1 MKLWTGLLLA
11 AIAAAVAWFALTPP
25 APPEIEFARTSRQ
38 RIESVLATNGK
49 TEPVEWAP
57 VAATRSGRVARV
69 LAEQGERIHAGSPV
83 AMLES
88 SEIES
93 EIAAAEARL
102 AQVRSELAVAEAGGR
117 PAELAGIDAALA
129 RLTVE
134 REAAAREAASLERL
148 VSKQAAT
155 RAELNAAKDRLASL
169 ESQIAGETAKRKALI
184 APAEIPAL
192 RARLRDAEAALRAA
206 KRRLEQATLR
216 APRSGVVYELPV
228 RAGEW
233 VEAGAVLAKV
243 GEISR
248 LRVIIYVDEP
258 DLGRVRAGMPVVL
271 TWDALPGREWRAE
284 VKSAPV
290 QVATL
295 GTRQVGEVITIAE
308 NPNHDLP
315 PGANI
320 NAAIRSEAVE
330 NALTIPKAALRREAG
345 RFGVYLLDGDR
356 IEWRPVELG
365 VSSATLAEI
374 RDGLKDGDAVALPSD
389 VALAAGMRV
398 RPALKP

>member
-1 MKLWTGLLLA
+1 MKLWIGLLLA
-11 AIAAAVAWFALTPP
+11 AVAAAVAWFALTPP
-25 APPEIEFARTSRQ
+25 APPEIEFARASRQ

-57 VAATRSGRVARV
+57 VVAARSGRVARI
-69 LAEQGERIHAGSPV
+69 LAEQGERIRAGSPV
-83 AMLES
+83 AVLES

-93 EIAAAEARL
+93 EIAAAEARI
-102 AQVRSELAVAEAGGR
+102 AQVRSELSVAEAGGR
-117 PAELAGIDAALA
+117 PAELAQIDAALA
-129 RLTVE
+129 RLAVE

-148 VSKQAAT
+148 VRKQAAT
-155 RAELNAAKDRLASL
+155 QAELNAAKDRLASL
-169 ESQIAGETAKRKALI
+169 DSQIAGETARRRSLI
-184 APAEIPAL
+184 APAELPAL
-192 RARLRDAEAALRAA
+192 RARLRDAEAALQAA
-206 KRRLEQATLR
+206 RLRLEQATLR
-216 APRSGVVYELPV
+216 APRSGVVYELSV

-233 VEAGAVLAKV
+233 AEAGAVLAKV

-290 QVATL
+290 QVMTL

-345 RFGVYLLDGDR
+345 RFGVYLLNSDR

-365 VSSATLAEI
+365 VSSATLAEV
-374 RDGLKDGDAVALPSD
+374 RNGLKDGDSVALPSD